1 MPECAFCPKTAK
13 LTGEHLWSGWM
24 RQLFSSKE
32 FRFIKRDLEGNI
44 SRVWRNGGIDLTAHV
59 VCKTCNEGWMS
70 HLESHHAKKALTDFI
85 IGGKDFV
92 VSHVQA
98 QAIAR
103 FAFKTAVVVDHMK
116 RDGNLFFPSAAR
128 HHFAK
133 SLKIPSNVQIWFA
146 GYLPMGSGNLF
157 PCWYENRFPDGHYL
171 KLYVCTYAVGHFVF
185 QLVAA
190 EVKGIIEL
198 IPHESFENLS
208 IPLWPNMPHGVQWPP
223 VIDVLRTKRDFVQFA
238 GRWRKI
244 KKIGLAHMDSLSD
257 KSC

>member
-1 MPECAFCPKTAK
+1 
-13 LTGEHLWSGWM
+13 M
-24 RQLFSSKE
+24 RQLFSGKN

-44 SRVWRNGGIDLTAHV
+44 ARTWNKDEIDVTAHV

-70 HLESHHAKKALTDFI
+70 HLESQHAKTALTDLI
-85 IGGKDFV
+85 IGNKDLI

-116 RDGNLFFPSAAR
+116 RDGKLFFPRAAR

-133 SLKIPSNVQIWFA
+133 SLKIPRTVRIWFA
-146 GYLPMGSGNLF
+146 GYLPMNSGNLLPF
-157 PCWYENRFPDGHYL
+157 WYEDSFPDGHYL

-190 EVKGIIEL
+190 EVKDILEFS
-198 IPHESFENLS
+198 PKESFEYLS
-208 IPLWPNMPHGVQWPP
+208 IPLWPNMPSGIKWPP
-223 VIDVLRTKRDFVQFA
+223 VFNILRTKGDFERFA
-238 GRWRKI
+238 GRWGEI
-244 KKIGLAHMDSLSD
+244 NKIGLAHSNSLSG